1 MPFRLCVFVTLLGL
15 CSHIQAQEKE
25 ALPLDLIE
33 LLRQLDADDQDALAT
48 AMGDV
53 QTSESTSKQQQQK
66 IEVGGQK

>member
-1 MPFRLCVFVTLLGL
+1 MPYRLCIFVTLLSL

-25 ALPLDLIE
+25 VLPIDLIE
-33 LLRQLDADDQDALAT
+33 LLGELDEDDQDALET

-53 QTSESTSKQQQQK
+53 ETSKSPSKQQQK